1 MNELAHPNNTPNIII
16 ERGKRAYQKIKVD
29 AATMR
34 ENWRAVGEAL
44 LVGRKMHPS
53 NQAFGKWCAEEGFD
67 MDARVR
73 SDAMWLA
80 ENWGS
85 VFQRLE
91 NAVFCSTENAGFCST
106 ETTAV
111 TPTEIRRQY
120 NETRK
125 SGPLPVDLSEI
136 TPEPIVEL
144 DQRSAEK
151 ITKLVKRSQAS
162 DEGSELAKR
171 HVKILAEK
179 HGTTVEKLSKAAA
192 RKVPELYYGLTDY
205 QIHHVKDLEEGIEN
219 AFKEMLVAGLTP
231 EAVKDVFYRI
241 VDSM

>member
-44 LVGRKMHPS
+44 LVGKDKTNREAGQS
-53 NQAFGKWCAEEGFD
+53 FDEWCTAEGFD
-67 MDARVR
+67 FGKSVR
-73 SDAMWLA
+73 ADVIWFAQNFSECSDFLRTHP
-80 ENWGS
+80 S
-85 VFQRLE
+85 D
-91 NAVFCSTENAGFCST
+91 
-106 ETTAV
+106 
-111 TPTEIRRQY
+111 IRKEY
-120 NETRK
+120 NEATK
-125 SGPLPVDLSEI
+125 LPQVLPSDLSEI

-179 HGTTVEKLSKAAA
+179 HGTTVEKLERAAA
-192 RKVPELYYGLTDY
+192 RKVPELY
-205 QIHHVKDLEEGIEN
+205 H
-219 AFKEMLVAGLTP
+219 GLTP
-231 EAVKDVFYRI
+231 IQIDHIKQMEEAIKQTCIEMVEDGFTRESVKDIFYKF
-241 VDSM
+241 VDAL

>member
-53 NQAFGKWCAEEGFD
+53 DNKFSEWCKSEGFD
-67 MDARVR
+67 MHRNVR
-73 SDAMWLA
+73 GDAMWFS
-80 ENWGS
+80 ENFG
-85 VFQRLE
+85 
-91 NAVFCSTENAGFCST
+91 ACSTC
-106 ETTAV
+106 TTAV

-125 SGPLPVDLSEI
+125 SGPLPIELSEI
-136 TPEPIVEL
+136 APDPTIDL

-151 ITKLVKRSQAS
+151 ITKLVKRAQAS

-192 RKVPELYYGLTDY
+192 RKVPELY
-205 QIHHVKDLEEGIEN
+205 H
-219 AFKEMLVAGLTP
+219 GLTP
-231 EAVKDVFYRI
+231 IQIDHIKQMEGAIKQTCIEMVEDGFTRESVKDIFYKF
-241 VDSM
+241 VDAL